1 MSEKSLPAR
10 AIYGFDGTNWVK
22 IKVDA
27 DGKVYITNTDL
38 STILS
43 EVQDATYGLEALKD
57 LLLAV
62 TGYLDTEIADIKAKT
77 DLLFSGIAT
86 ETKQD
91 TIITKTGNLPSDPA
105 DESAVEAAITA
116 AHSATETK
124 IERKVT
130 HMDFWA
136 DNTAQVIL
144 TTVATADYALS
155 ALTVAGIPNGA
166 TLVRVVALLKI
177 AVIRDTSTANNAV
190 NGATALKVD
199 ADVAY
204 GSLVTAIDIP
214 DDSWAVLVANGADR
228 GGDIMFGDNDVKTEI
243 SGNGT
248 YYARLENI
256 ACDGNN
262 LKLEDVAW
270 GVRIYFY

>member
-262 LKLEDVAW
+262 LTLEDVAW